1 MQEIEDSQG
10 DPFFPSQLMG
20 LEGSRHAPESEVQG
34 GEKNGDTSS
43 GDNGA
48 TPISS
53 QEQQDDEVEGITQET
68 GPNWDS
74 TQGEEQWMRDSR
86 AAPDMLADI
95 WENGKRLRGLM
106 EGETSMLV
114 RMRVRVLL
122 DKINADEEYIEHAA
136 ARDMGSGL
144 VTGGWE
150 IARRDAHR
158 LGSHEEIAV
167 AVQAVLEAKEAWEY
181 AKTAREHL
189 RKREEMEGMGER
201 IRKMMTMMEK
211 NEKVAEK

>member
-20 LEGSRHAPESEVQG
+20 LEGSRHAPDSEVHG
-34 GEKNGDTSS
+34 GGQNGNTSL

-48 TPISS
+48 TLISS
-53 QEQQDDEVEGITQET
+53 QEQQEDEAESTTQET
-68 GPNWDS
+68 GPTWNN
-74 TQGEEQWMRDSR
+74 TQGEEQWLRDSR

-144 VTGGWE
+144 VTGGC
-150 IARRDAHR
+150 
-158 LGSHEEIAV
+158 
-167 AVQAVLEAKEAWEY
+167 QAA
-181 AKTAREHL
+181 
-189 RKREEMEGMGER
+189 
-201 IRKMMTMMEK
+201 
-211 NEKVAEK
+211 